1 MRVLSHRRTV
11 TVQLPDGADF
21 RRKGVSEAE
30 IKRRIS
36 GAESTESA
44 VKRRGRAQ
52 QRESVWRPPELR
64 EIWRPPELRVPTK
77 ETEQTEVAEEA
88 AKTASSSSNTL
99 STLEPLES
107 KLRRIL
113 PAKPA
118 LPFKKAETRRE
129 KSRRENFFGV
139 PIFQTDGSGGIR
151 AERGGERGK
160 RGKDQGEIERVEE
173 KGRLGEWRGA
183 GGRERSEAVKK
194 NTSSSFTTT
203 LTASAA
209 NSSSSS
215 SPLNKIKGRLSAA
228 VEKWK
233 TRKKPDATVKVQ

>member
-1 MRVLSHRRTV
+1 M
-11 TVQLPDGADF
+11 QWPDGADF

-30 IKRRIS
+30 IKGKIG

-44 VKRRGRAQ
+44 VKRWGRAQ
-52 QRESVWRPPELR
+52 LRDSMWRPPELR
-64 EIWRPPELRVPTK
+64 EIWRPPELRAPA
-77 ETEQTEVAEEA
+77 EGTEQTEVAEEA
-88 AKTASSSSNTL
+88 AKAASSSSNPL
-99 STLEPLES
+99 SALEPLES

-139 PIFQTDGSGGIR
+139 PIFQTDGGGGIG
-151 AERGGERGK
+151 AERGGERGGEK
-160 RGKDQGEIERVEE
+160 RGIERVEE

-183 GGRERSEAVKK
+183 GGGKERSEAVKK
-194 NTSSSFTTT
+194 NTSSSYTTT
-203 LTASAA
+203 LAASAA

-233 TRKKPDATVKVQ
+233 TRQSTVKVQ